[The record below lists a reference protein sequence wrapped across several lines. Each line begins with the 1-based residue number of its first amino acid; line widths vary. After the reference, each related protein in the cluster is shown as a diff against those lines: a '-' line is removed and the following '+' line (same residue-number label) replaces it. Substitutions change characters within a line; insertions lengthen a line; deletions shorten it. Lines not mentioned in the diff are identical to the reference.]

1 MPARNNILSNFW
13 WKLFSLLLAALT
25 WVTIQTVL
33 ERDQTLVQSPI
44 TTVSTREF
52 PSVPLHLMAST
63 FNTNRFRTIP
73 PEVTVELSG
82 SEDVLKG
89 VDAKEITAFV
99 DVTEIGEEKLVRR
112 DVHAEPPKNLKIVS
126 IKPPNV
132 SVERIVV
139 ERIAE

>member
-1 MPARNNILSNFW
+1 MAARNNILNNFW

-52 PSVPLHLMAST
+52 PSVSLHLMASS

-73 PEVTVELSG
+73 PDVTVELSG

-89 VDAKEITAFV
+89 VEAKEITAFV
-99 DVTEIGEEKLVRR
+99 EVTDIGDEKLTRR
-112 DVHAEPPKNLKIVS
+112 DVHVMSPRNLKLGGVR
-126 IKPPNV
+126 PPNV
-132 SVERIVV
+132 SVERIT
-139 ERIAE
+139 E

>member
-1 MPARNNILSNFW
+1 MAARNNILNNFW

-25 WVTIQTVL
+25 WLTIQTVL

-44 TTVSTREF
+44 TTVSSREF
-52 PSVPLHLMAST
+52 PLVSLHLMSST

-73 PEVTVELSG
+73 PDVTVELSG

-99 DVTEIGEEKLVRR
+99 EVADIGDEKLTRR
-112 DVHAEPPKNLKIVS
+112 DVHVVPPKNLKLAGVR
-126 IKPPNV
+126 PPNV
-132 SVERIVV
+132 SVERIT
-139 ERIAE
+139 E

>member
-1 MPARNNILSNFW
+1 MAARDYILNNFW

-25 WVTIQTVL
+25 WFTIQTVL

-52 PSVPLHLMAST
+52 PAVPIHLMAT
-63 FNTNRFRTIP
+63 TYNTNRFRPIP

-82 SEDVLKG
+82 SADVLKG
-89 VDAKEITAFV
+89 LDLKEITAFV
-99 DVTEIGEEKLVRR
+99 DVTDIGEEKLVRR
-112 DVHAEPPKNLKIVS
+112 DVHVEASRNLKIVS

-132 SVERIVV
+132 SVERIT
-139 ERIAE
+139 E